1 MIFFNRFLPWV
12 CFTIVS
18 LSFLMIIHHYASILN
33 DMPKWQVK
41 KEGEV
46 SEPLFFF
53 SFLCLFYTIPLIQV
67 SFIGLFHKV
76 YYCEKMAPNFEFF
89 AIRSLVML
97 FQAICLSIIYF
108 VPLCLMSRDA
118 GAITTCLVGILYLIW
133 LAIGALSY
141 TNDGAIGLFWNA
153 QDYIE
158 NLVDYYNDLLEKENK
173 LKNYLKNTQF

>member
-41 KEGEV
+41 KEGDV
-46 SEPLFFF
+46 SPPFFF
-53 SFLCLFYTIPLIQV
+53 FFFLCLYYIIPLIQV
-67 SFIGLFHKV
+67 SFLGLFDSD
-76 YYCEKMAPNFEFF
+76 YYCKKMAPNFEFF
-89 AIRSLVML
+89 VIRSLVML

-108 VPLCLMSRDA
+108 IPMCLMSKDA
-118 GAITTCLVGILYLIW
+118 GPTTTGVGGIFYLIW
-133 LAIGALSY
+133 LAIGAMSY
-141 TNDGAIGLFWNA
+141 TNDGSIGIFWNA
-153 QDYIE
+153 QDYIKK
-158 NLVDYYNDLLEKENK
+158 LVKHYDSLLEKENR